1 MEREIGEV
9 FECNGKKYIVKEEIS
24 VCEGCSF
31 FNCDCMSLKQTIGSC
46 GLSNR
51 LDHKGVIFVEYKEEK
66 VMENLLNCKGK
77 RFKCKICGVSV
88 EGRIQVEG
96 NKVFLCQNIRNGS
109 KAKDTLGYSYSWYI
123 DTGSKRDLED
133 NNITDFKLIGMTKG
147 DIENYKDWQV
157 GDKIIYKNGNSNKG
171 EIIFRSGELI
181 IFKDS
186 NNTAS
191 VNYTIEEL
199 YRNGWRLDEQPI
211 EEPIVEITMEEIAE
225 LKGIPIEK
233 LRIKDK

>member
-1 MEREIGEV
+1 MERTIGEV

-31 FNCDCMSLKQTIGSC
+31 FNCDCMSLKQTIGNC

-88 EGRIQVEG
+88 EGKIQVERD
-96 NKVFLCQNIRNGS
+96 KVFLCQNIRNGGRTT
-109 KAKDTLGYSYSWYI
+109 DTLGYSYSWYVN
-123 DTGSKRDLED
+123 TGSKEDLED
-133 NNITDFKLIGMTKG
+133 NNVTDFKLINRTKE
-147 DIENYKDWQV
+147 DIETYKDWQV
-157 GDKIIYKNGNSNKG
+157 GDKIIHINGNRG
-171 EIIFRSGELI
+171 EIIFRSGELV
-181 IFKDS
+181 IFKYY

-191 VNYTIEEL
+191 TNYTVEKL
-199 YRNGWRLDEQPI
+199 HKNGWRLDEQPI
-211 EEPIVEITMEEIAE
+211 EEPIVEMTMEEIAK
-225 LKGIPIEK
+225 LKGIPVEK